1 MVARKVRRKSHV
13 AKSRHPTAH
22 LRGLDRRFEVA
33 GSDSFKVMVNL
44 IDKARKSY
52 KLDKKTWTMTKLGV
66 FDDKSKPISLTEFSD
81 KGGSFIADFSPI
93 RPTNSKKFSII
104 GTVSKKAGSTG
115 WTGRALA

>member
-1 MVARKVRRKSHV
+1 MVTKKGRGRSHA

-22 LRGLDRRFEVA
+22 PRGLDRRFEVA
-33 GSDSFKVMVNL
+33 GSDSFKVMVSL

-52 KLDKKTWTMTKLGV
+52 KLDKKTWTMTKLRV
-66 FDDKSKPISLTEFSD
+66 FGDNSKPISLTEFSD

-93 RPTNSKKFSII
+93 KSAHSKKFSVI
-104 GTVSKKAGSTG
+104 GTVTRKAGSTG